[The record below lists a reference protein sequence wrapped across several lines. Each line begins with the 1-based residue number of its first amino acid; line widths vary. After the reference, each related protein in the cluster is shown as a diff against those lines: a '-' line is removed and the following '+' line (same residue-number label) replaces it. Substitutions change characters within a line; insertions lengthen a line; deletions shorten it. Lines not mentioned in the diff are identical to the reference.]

1 VNGALLLIPTRKLTD
16 PLFVFILALLGF
28 LTMGYH
34 PGIEDD
40 GVYLA
45 AIKADLQPT
54 LYPHDSD
61 FFRLQL
67 QATVFDRAM
76 AAFVHFGHLP
86 VPWAAL
92 FIQWICLSSIL
103 WAAFRILQ
111 KLFTSRQAHW
121 SGVALLSSMFTLPAS
136 GSAVYLADQHLHP
149 RNIATALILFA
160 IERTLSRKPW
170 HAVAL
175 LLLSVLMHPI
185 MACFGISLCFF
196 LAVDWTKFRP
206 LGVTSRLARTTSL
219 NLLLAFPLSWIFEPP
234 TPDWRRALQTRAYY
248 FLYKWTWY
256 EWLGAIGPLVI
267 FWLVNR
273 YAVKRNDNVL
283 ARCSLA
289 LLLYGAFQQCVAM
302 ILLAPRA
309 LIRVT
314 PLQPM
319 RYLQLEYIF
328 LVLILGALFGRYV
341 LKHHAWRWAVFLLA
355 ANGGMFLS
363 QRALLPASE
372 HIEWPGRIS
381 RNPWLQAFA
390 WIRQNTPR
398 DAYFALD
405 PNYLAAPGEDYHSFR
420 ALAERSQLADAI
432 KDTAVATQVPELASR
447 WAAQVDAQAGWPTF
461 QLADFE
467 RLRAR
472 FGVDWVLLSYP
483 APAGLDCRWHN
494 SKLSV
499 CRIPPPPMS
508 AAGL

>member
-1 VNGALLLIPTRKLTD
+1 MNGALRLIRTRKLTD
-16 PLFVFILALLGF
+16 SLFVLAFAVLGF

-34 PGIEDD
+34 PGFEDD

-45 AIKADLQPT
+45 AIKADLHPA

-76 AAFVHFGHLP
+76 AALVSVSHLA

-92 FIQWICLSSIL
+92 VIQWLCLCSIL
-103 WAAFRILQ
+103 WAVFNILR
-111 KLFTSRQAHW
+111 KLFTDRPAQW
-121 SGVALLSSMFTLPAS
+121 SGVALLSAMFTLPAA
-136 GSAVYLADQHLHP
+136 GSAVYLGDQHLHP

-160 IERTLSRKPW
+160 IERTVSKKPW
-170 HAVAL
+170 HAAAL

-196 LAVDWTKFRP
+196 LAVDWTRFRRRG
-206 LGVTSRLARTTSL
+206 LTSRLASPSTL
-219 NLLLAFPLSWIFEPP
+219 HLVLAFPLSWIFEPP
-234 TPDWRRALQTRAYY
+234 TPDWRRALETRTYY

-273 YAVKRNDNVL
+273 YAVRRSDIVL
-283 ARCSLA
+283 ARFSLA

-302 ILLAPRA
+302 ILLAPSA
-309 LIRVT
+309 LIRLT

-328 LVLILGALFGRYV
+328 LVLMTGALLGRHV
-341 LKHHAWRWAVFLLA
+341 LKHHVGRWAVFLLA
-355 ANGGMFLS
+355 INGGMFLS

-372 HIEWPGRIS
+372 HIEWPGRVS

-390 WIRQNTPR
+390 WIRHNTPQ

-405 PNYLAAPGEDYHSFR
+405 PNYLALPGEDYHGFR

-432 KDTAVATQVPELASR
+432 KDAAVVTQVPELGSR
-447 WAAQVDAQAGWPTF
+447 WAAQVDAQAGWTRF

-467 RLRAR
+467 RLKTR
-472 FGVDWVLLSYP
+472 FGIDWVLVSYP
-483 APAGLDCRWHN
+483 DPGGLDCRWHN
-494 SKLSV
+494 SQVSV
-499 CRIPPPPMS
+499 CRIPPAPVSTP
-508 AAGL
+508 GL